1 MHKSSLAVGVFLC
14 ASTAIAHI
22 TPNVV
27 LVRRGEFLKESL
39 PGATRFFEKQ
49 LMLAG
54 QEGAAIRQAT
64 GWSPSDEDTKVY
76 VGRDEKGG
84 LIGTVVFLWI
94 SSVHGPVGM
103 GFAFK
108 PDARLSQAV
117 VTDVGSEP
125 LAWVRPLIEAGG
137 MQTLA
142 GLAASA
148 KADPERVAPSVTSP
162 MSRYYAQVIAQG
174 VFRAQWIERVAS
186 ERNSPR

>member
-1 MHKSSLAVGVFLC
+1 MHKSLVALGAFLC
-14 ASTAIAHI
+14 ACTAIAHI

-39 PGATRFFEKQ
+39 PGATHFFEKQ
-49 LMLAG
+49 LTLAS

-94 SSVHGPVGM
+94 PSAHGPVGM

-117 VTDVGSEP
+117 VTD
-125 LAWVRPLIEAGG
+125 
-137 MQTLA
+137 
-142 GLAASA
+142 
-148 KADPERVAPSVTSP
+148 
-162 MSRYYAQVIAQG
+162 
-174 VFRAQWIERVAS
+174 
-186 ERNSPR
+186 